1 MLINRL
7 VIDATA
13 SRKFVDKMMEL
24 TEIPPVEEAPTK
36 GESRLQR
43 RARERA
49 EKKAAL
55 RAQKRQPVVVQK

>member
-1 MLINRL
+1 MMINRL
-7 VIDATA
+7 VIDANA

-24 TEIPPVEEAPTK
+24 AEIPPVEEAPTT

-55 RAQKRQPVVVQK
+55 RAKNGGAA